1 MKSDA
6 ELLEV
11 CYAGIEPFVRIHAGA
26 RGGSVLRQGPLTGS
40 LLPSS
45 PKSSL
50 LNAFVYERGRGGE
63 VASQLAPIDVAVA
76 DEGIMAWG
84 VWVVDGDDVVEAAL
98 KDYGFVLDSQP
109 QAMGAELAALQLD
122 AKRVE
127 GVVERWDPKL
137 MAEINERA
145 YGVKPGRF
153 SDPLAEM
160 PQPEG
165 TQMFFAHDADGE
177 PAAVTMSLHLPGG
190 DCSFYWVATEP
201 DRHRQGFGS
210 AVMTGALIHAAE
222 HGCTTTTLQAS
233 NHGGG
238 PLYLSLGYR
247 DLGKPVNL
255 WELRR

>member
-26 RGGSVLRQGPLTGS
+26 RGGSVLQQGPLTGS

-50 LNAFVYERGRGGE
+50 LNAFVYDQQRGNE
-63 VASQLAPIDVAVA
+63 VAGQLAAIDVAVA
-76 DEGIMAWG
+76 DEGIIAWG
-84 VWVVDGDDVVEAAL
+84 VWVVDGDEVVESAL
-98 KDYGFVLDSQP
+98 KNYGFVLDSQP
-109 QAMGAELAALQLD
+109 QAMGVELAALQLD
-122 AKRVE
+122 AQRAD
-127 GVVERWDPKL
+127 GVVERWDPRL

-160 PQPEG
+160 RQPEG
-165 TQMFFAHDADGE
+165 AQMFFARDADGD
-177 PAAVTMSLHLPGG
+177 PAAVAMSLHLPGG
-190 DCSFYWVATEP
+190 DCSLYWVATEP
-201 DRHRQGFGS
+201 DRHRQGLGS
-210 AVMTGALIHAAE
+210 AVMTAALIHAVDN
-222 HGCTTTTLQAS
+222 GCTTTTLQAS

-247 DLGKPVNL
+247 DLGKSVNL